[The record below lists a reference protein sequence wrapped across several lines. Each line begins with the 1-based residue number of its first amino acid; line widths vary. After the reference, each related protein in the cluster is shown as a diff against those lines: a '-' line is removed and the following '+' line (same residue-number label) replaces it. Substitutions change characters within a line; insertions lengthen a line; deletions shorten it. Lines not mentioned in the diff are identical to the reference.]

1 LNIIGISAHFHD
13 ASCCLLRDGELVAA
27 ASEEAF
33 TRVKHDARLPSEAF
47 RYCLAEGGLDVC
59 DVDVVAYYE
68 DPRRKLER
76 QLWMGLPQTPP
87 ISLQAFG
94 RLDPGRAEREIRE
107 ILGFEG
113 RIWFGDHHRSHA
125 ASAYYF
131 SGFDSAAILCVDAV
145 GEWASTSFALGRG
158 AGIATLEEVEFP
170 HSLGMLY
177 SAMTSYLGF
186 EVNEG
191 EYKVMGLAPYGSPTY
206 LDEVRRLVVSD
217 GADRPGFRLQLDYF
231 DFMHG
236 ERMFSDRL
244 CRLFGRPPRP
254 AEGAI
259 EPFHC
264 DVAKSLQHVLEEL
277 LLEKVRYLHAR
288 TGMANLCMAGGVALN
303 CVANGRILREGPF
316 ARLFVQPAASDAG
329 SALGAAALAHA
340 EVTGR
345 WRPRTLADVYLGP
358 ATRPD
363 ELQRFIADTCL
374 PWKDFRGDRE
384 GVVSAAAD
392 RLAAAKVVGWFQGR
406 MEFGPRALGARSILA
421 DPRHPGMR
429 DRVNSLVKKREAF
442 RPFAPAILEGE
453 AGAYFDLSVPSP
465 FMLFACQV
473 RVPDLPAITHVD
485 GSARVQTV
493 SAETNP
499 RFHALLTAFRRR
511 TGCPVLL
518 NTSFNVRGEPIVC
531 SPGDAVASFLNSGLD
546 SLVIEDFLLD
556 RHDVPERLVQEFR
569 NADPRQAGLS
579 HSSYTLF

>member
-1 LNIIGISAHFHD
+1 MNIIGISAHFHD

-33 TRVKHDARLPSEAF
+33 TRVKHDARLPAQAF
-47 RYCLAEGGLDVC
+47 RYCLAEGGLDIG

-68 DPRRKLER
+68 DPVRKLER

-87 ISLQAFG
+87 VSLQAFR
-94 RLDPGRAEREIRE
+94 RLDPARAGQEIRE

-113 RIWFGDHHRSHA
+113 RLWFGDHHRSHA

-131 SGFDSAAILCVDAV
+131 SGFDEAAILCVDAV
-145 GEWASTSFALGRG
+145 GEWTSTSYGLGLG
-158 AGIATLEEVEFP
+158 AAIETLAEVAFP

-191 EYKVMGLAPYGSPTY
+191 EYKVMGLAPYGRAAY
-206 LDEVRRLVVSD
+206 VDQVRRLVVSD
-217 GADRPGFRLQLDYF
+217 GADNPGFRLQLDHF

-236 ERMFSDRL
+236 DRMFSDQL
-244 CRLFGRPPRP
+244 CRLFGRPPRQ
-254 AEGAI
+254 AEAEI

-264 DVAKSLQHVLEEL
+264 DVAKSLQQVLEEL

-288 TGMANLCMAGGVALN
+288 TGMANLCLAGGVALN

-316 ARLFVQPAASDAG
+316 ERLFVQPAASDAG

-340 EVTGR
+340 ELTGR
-345 WRPRTLADVYLGP
+345 WRTRTLKDVYLGP
-358 ATRPD
+358 SARPD
-363 ELQRFIADTCL
+363 ELQRFVADTCL
-374 PWKDFRGDRE
+374 PWQDFRTDRASLVAE
-384 GVVSAAAD
+384 TAGRLAD
-392 RLAAAKVVGWFQGR
+392 RKVVGWFQGR

-421 DPRHPGMR
+421 DPRDPEMR

-442 RPFAPAILEGE
+442 RPFAPAILEEE
-453 AGAYFDLSVPSP
+453 AGAYFDLSVASP
-465 FMLFACQV
+465 FMLLTCQV
-473 RVPDLPAITHVD
+473 RASGLPAITHVD

-493 SAETNP
+493 CAETNP
-499 RFHALLTAFRRR
+499 RFHELLAAFRSR
-511 TGCPVLL
+511 TGCPILL

-531 SPGDAVASFLNSGLD
+531 SPADAVAAFLTSGLD
-546 SLVIEDFLLD
+546 CLVIEDFLLD
-556 RHDVPERLVQEFR
+556 RRDIPETLLNEFKHIDAR
-569 NADPRQAGLS
+569 SSGFS